1 MLQPNPLN
9 TLVILIKPWQE
20 ASQEAYLIREQVFI
34 QEQGV
39 PKDMELDEFDLAAKH
54 ALAYEGPLCVGTG
67 RLVHL
72 DNHHAQIGRMAV
84 LSAFRNQGIG
94 KAILNHLIA
103 LAQAEGVLRLVL
115 HSQVSVIPF
124 YAKLALISI
133 SAFAFL
139 YTIYIGQRIIL
150 PIVYATIIAILLNPV
165 VNLFLKIRINKVVAI
180 TIAVM
185 FAIILTLGLLY
196 FISIQVSLF
205 SETYPVLKEKYNA
218 SSLHLINWISQNF
231 NIEVYKINDWIKET
245 ENSAIRNMGG
255 SIGQTLST
263 INGFLIVVVLLP
275 VYLFMILFYKPLLLE
290 FIHRLFKSTY
300 QKEVL
305 EVLNNSKRIIQ
316 SYLVGL
322 LLEAVIIA
330 TLNSVGLLILGID
343 YAVILGVTGAL
354 LNVIPYIG
362 GVIAI
367 ALPMIM
373 AFVTKDATSAILVL
387 GVYVLIQFIDNH
399 FIIPSIV
406 ASKVKINA
414 LVSVIVVIVGGALC
428 GIPGMFLSIPVT
440 AIIKVVCDHVESLKP
455 WGYLLGNIVPTKI
468 LKLNFPKINIK

>member
-1 MLQPNPLN
+1 
-9 TLVILIKPWQE
+9 
-20 ASQEAYLIREQVFI
+20 
-34 QEQGV
+34 
-39 PKDMELDEFDLAAKH
+39 MEKTFK
-54 ALAYEGPLCVGTG
+54 
-67 RLVHL
+67 
-72 DNHHAQIGRMAV
+72 
-84 LSAFRNQGIG
+84 
-94 KAILNHLIA
+94 
-103 LAQAEGVLRLVL
+103 
-115 HSQVSVIPF
+115 IPF

-180 TIAVM
+180 TMTVM

-205 SETYPVLKEKYNA
+205 SKTYPVLKEKYNA

-290 FIHRLFKSTY
+290 FIHRLFKSSY

-373 AFVTKDATSAILVL
+373 AFVTKSATSAILVF
-387 GVYVLIQFIDNH
+387 GVYVIIQFIDNH

-406 ASKVKINA
+406 DSKVKINA

-428 GIPGMFLSIPVT
+428 GVPGMFLSIPVT
-440 AIIKVVCDHVESLKP
+440 AIIKVICDHIESLMP